1 MSDEIAGRPRAM
13 SAAASETPVSPIGDR
28 LISPRRKVSAWDE
41 PMPRGRS
48 GSGVLSIG
56 SRASL
61 ADGTQPF
68 TLAGPDETPQ
78 MRRAHEPFVQPGYAE
93 LNPEYEQGV
102 NARPVWSLAK
112 PLPRVVRPGMVPTL
126 DELRQAH
133 RQAPWPAA
141 RSHRAGLDVDP
152 DEITKG
158 RVAPTSN
165 PLKIAAQVEDARIQ
179 REANLANK
187 ILRGETASLSS
198 SSRRLRHA
206 STWALPSDQLATVPE
221 GDTLP
226 DAEFNQSSEELQET
240 DPLLVDEPDELDFT
254 TLEKCDDLHP
264 LVEELV
270 EEEVHNH
277 HTTWSVVRTHY
288 REALAEGLSVY
299 VQLTL
304 GFGADLAVTLAN
316 AGNPNTTAWAWGFA
330 TMLAIYISG
339 GVSGAHLNPAI
350 TLVLWFYRG
359 FPTRKIPGYFA
370 AQFFGAVFA
379 AMTAYA
385 LYYPSIELYLDT
397 SSEVGILN
405 SFVTG
410 PRAPWIGPPTAF
422 FTEFVGTAF
431 LTIAVLALGDDQNA
445 PPGAGMNALILGLV
459 ITLLSITFAD
469 QTGAAFNPSRDLGP
483 RILLLGLG
491 YGAELFTDPYWLYGP
506 WLGALTGAAT
516 GAFLYDLLV
525 FTGGESPVNYPI
537 ERAQR
542 ALRKTAV
549 PGRKDRGR
557 RASAPEHVP

>member
-1 MSDEIAGRPRAM
+1 
-13 SAAASETPVSPIGDR
+13 
-28 LISPRRKVSAWDE
+28 
-41 PMPRGRS
+41 
-48 GSGVLSIG
+48 
-56 SRASL
+56 
-61 ADGTQPF
+61 
-68 TLAGPDETPQ
+68 

-93 LNPEYEQGV
+93 LNPEYDQGV
-102 NARPVWSLAK
+102 NAKPVWSLAK
-112 PLPRVVRPGMVPTL
+112 PLPRVVRPGMVPTI
-126 DELRQAH
+126 DELQQAH
-133 RQAPWPAA
+133 RHTPWPAA

-152 DEITKG
+152 DDLTKG
-158 RVAPTSN
+158 HIVPTSN

-187 ILRGETASLSS
+187 ILRGDTASLSS
-198 SSRRLRHA
+198 SSRRFRHA
-206 STWALPSDQLATVPE
+206 STWGLHQEPLETVPE
-221 GDTLP
+221 ADTPP
-226 DAEFNQSSEELQET
+226 DENVDRQSEELNET
-240 DPLLVDEPDELDFT
+240 DSLLVDEPEVLDFT
-254 TLEKCDDLHP
+254 ALEKSDDLHP

-277 HTTWSVVRTHY
+277 HTTWSVIRTHY

-339 GVSGAHLNPAI
+339 GVSGAHLNPVI

-359 FPTRKIPGYFA
+359 FPARKIPGYFA
-370 AQFFGAVFA
+370 AQFFGALFA

-385 LYYPSIELYLDT
+385 LYYPSIQLYLDST
-397 SSEVGILN
+397 AKGGILN
-405 SFVTG
+405 CFVTG
-410 PRAPWIGPPTAF
+410 PRAPWISPPVAF
-422 FTEFVGTAF
+422 STEFVGTAF

-483 RILLLGLG
+483 RLVLLGLG
-491 YGAELFTDPYWLYGP
+491 YGAELFTNPYWLYGP
-506 WLGALTGAAT
+506 WLGALSGAAT

-542 ALRKTAV
+542 ALRKTALS
-549 PGRKDRGR
+549 GRRDLGR
-557 RASAPEHVP
+557 RASAQGFI